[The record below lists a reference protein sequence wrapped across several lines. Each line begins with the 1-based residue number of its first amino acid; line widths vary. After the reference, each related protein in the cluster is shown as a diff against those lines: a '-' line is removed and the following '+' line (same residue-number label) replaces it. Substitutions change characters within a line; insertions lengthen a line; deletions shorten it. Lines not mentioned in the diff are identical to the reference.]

1 VKAVKC
7 HGLIPSECLDHLV
20 YRGSKG
26 KDMEFQIEQ
35 AKDCVDRPMIEGP
48 ELITLDHS
56 LCLYCMTTWSSVTVP

>member
-1 VKAVKC
+1 MKAVKC

-35 AKDCVDRPMIEGP
+35 AKDCVTGIKNLLCSTSAIERCYG
-48 ELITLDHS
+48 TK
-56 LCLYCMTTWSSVTVP
+56 C